1 MKQANVLKNCSNK
14 ICTNEICI
22 MQEPSVSCKVKKNL
36 DLIFIDQCDF
46 NHNHKHKNKTDE
58 TLSWD
63 CFNLPQWLLP
73 KKSQK
78 NRSQQP

>member
-1 MKQANVLKNCSNK
+1 MKQANALKNCSNK
-14 ICTNEICI
+14 ICTNEIRI

-78 NRSQQP
+78 K

>member
-1 MKQANVLKNCSNK
+1 MKQANALKNCSNK
-14 ICTNEICI
+14 SCTNEIRI

-58 TLSWD
+58 TLS
-63 CFNLPQWLLP
+63 
-73 KKSQK
+73 
-78 NRSQQP
+78 